1 MAKPT
6 GKMADWVAK
15 KMKDAPA
22 KFDKSNP
29 VMPKEDMKEALLQ
42 IEMTKLSNAELK
54 ELAEKAKY
62 RYSGKS
68 RYTRSDMAMD
78 ELDRRG
84 LKKFMKQQ
92 KIKYDDDSHNPVYN
106 DTTNKRLSDAYSA
119 SDLRKEIDRFK
130 KGAKDKKGAG
140 FQVGGM
146 PAKKPVARKPV
157 AAKAKAPAKKPV
169 ARKPTVRK

>member
-1 MAKPT
+1 MAKLT
-6 GKMADWVAK
+6 SKLSSWIAK

-29 VMPKEDMKEALLQ
+29 VMPKDDMKEALRQ

-62 RYSGKS
+62 RYSGKPRS
-68 RYTRSDMAMD
+68 TRSDMAMD

-92 KIKYDDDSHNPVYN
+92 KIKYDDDFHNPVYN
-106 DTTNKRLSDAYSA
+106 DSTNKRLSDAYSA

-130 KGAKDKKGAG
+130 KQAKDKKGAG
-140 FQVGGM
+140 FQIGGM

-157 AAKAKAPAKKPV
+157 AAKKPV
-169 ARKPTVRK
+169 ARKPMTKKPTARK